1 MSTGEDL
8 EITMQTETRTGLAAG
23 TAGLPWRASGRR
35 RLLPSLLAALLVMG
49 GGWRLAAAQVGG
61 GQDAASQE
69 EGGAVAMGPQG
80 RMVRGTVT
88 ATAGDGLTVKTER
101 GESYQVVVTTNT
113 RMMKDRQPVKL
124 ADIHAGDGVGAMGV
138 IDAPTK
144 TVHAAALFVVDAA
157 QIKKAREDMGKTYIS
172 GKVAAIDDVNLTIQ
186 RQDGVSQKIMVDEST
201 SFRKGSRRM
210 GMAMRGDVVGMGP
223 GMGGGGGQGREGQGG
238 GAPPESITLA
248 DVKVGDTVF
257 GRGALKSGV
266 FVPTE
271 LVVIDAAA
279 MGRRRPQG
287 GDEAGTGDP
296 GSAQAPAAGP
306 AQPPAAA
313 PK

>member
-1 MSTGEDL
+1 MK
-8 EITMQTETRTGLAAG
+8 TETMAGVAAAG
-23 TAGLPWRASGRR
+23 QATAKLHWRAGLLPW
-35 RLLPSLLAALLVMG
+35 LLAALLVMG
-49 GGWRLAAAQVGG
+49 GACGLAGAQVGG
-61 GQDAASQE
+61 GSGGDSSQE

-124 ADIHAGDGVGAMGV
+124 GDIHAGDGVGAMGV
-138 IDAPTK
+138 IDAPTR

-186 RQDGVSQKIMVDEST
+186 RQDGVSQKILVDEST
-201 SFRKGSRRM
+201 SFRRGSRRM
-210 GMAMRGDVVGMGP
+210 GMAMRGDVMSMGP
-223 GMGGGGGQGREGQGG
+223 GPGEGQSQGRGAQG
-238 GAPPESITLA
+238 GAPAESITLA

-279 MGRRRPQG
+279 MGRRRQQG
-287 GDEAGTGDP
+287 GDAAGAGDSGP
-296 GSAQAPAAGP
+296 AQPPVAGP